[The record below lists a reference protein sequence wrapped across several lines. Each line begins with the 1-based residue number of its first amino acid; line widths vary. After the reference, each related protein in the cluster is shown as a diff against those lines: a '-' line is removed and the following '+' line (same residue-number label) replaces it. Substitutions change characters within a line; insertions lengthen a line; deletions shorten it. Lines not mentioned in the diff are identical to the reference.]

1 MLDIQTDLFLATAAR
16 SKSRKASHTMAIVG
30 TLASSATFES
40 LSMLR
45 VGKRPLSHIATSKT
59 WYWYGQ
65 RHSQQELRFNYNISR
80 WLCSSVGGGGGG
92 DNTPPSSY
100 TDSGGESRSMMLYN
114 TLSGKVEPLSSSTTT
129 VTSKGLAWYTCGP
142 TTYAPAHLGHARTY
156 VCLDIIRRVLVDSVN
171 TKATTNTPTTT
182 DLDSS
187 IPRQPLFVLNITD
200 IDDKIIAAAASASA
214 TNYEAEGKDSSTGA
228 VRDAVGLARYW
239 EKEFWNDWD
248 ELNCLRPH
256 VVTRVT
262 EHVES
267 DIVPFIERLVD
278 SGLAYEISSSVDSQ
292 LQTSPSPSSTNSAGD
307 ADGVY
312 FDVRAFN
319 DICGARTKYGK
330 LAPPAAAQDI
340 PNVFENIK
348 DINNESDDDMPIQY
362 STTTTQSRRNKR
374 DPRDFALWKKTC
386 NTSESSAGTVAW
398 PSPWGYGRPGWHI
411 ECSAMIQA
419 VQERFQDSYEFQ
431 VHAGGVDLKFPHH
444 TNEIAQSEAYC
455 MSGIDKDAADGTKK
469 EWIPHWVHTG
479 HLHIDGLKMSKSLKN
494 FVTIREFLD
503 GKILGSSQPEQQ
515 QQQEVKGED
524 GRPVGDGG
532 AFESPSDDFRLWC
545 LGLSGSYRGPATF
558 SVDRMKEARSIR
570 YKILRFLI
578 ESEEWIRQLEESS
591 ENMDERKSK
600 HFATEDYEL
609 FHTCEDAR
617 RTGLEALRMHDLDG
631 AEFITQLCRMVEA
644 GNEYIKKRKIQSSP
658 SEPLI
663 AVIQDV
669 RKLLRLVGFTATTT
683 EAGLR
688 STDETTKSFVVGG
701 ERALMDVLVQFRS
714 VIRRAALREV
724 RSPNSSSSP
733 AVQEILRVSDE
744 IRDTIL
750 PGIGLQLLDGDGGS
764 DEQQD
769 GWMLCLPQSQES
781 TEKQN
786 DDRTLPTKSNSTN
799 LSIIP
804 LADFFKVGKYEEQ
817 FSAYTEDGIP
827 THNADGTE
835 VSKRL
840 HQKLMKKRR
849 KHQERLQ
856 AKKSQ

>member
-1 MLDIQTDLFLATAAR
+1 M
-16 SKSRKASHTMAIVG
+16 SIVA
-30 TLASSATFES
+30 TLASSATVES
-40 LSMLR
+40 LPMLR

-114 TLSGKVEPLSSSTTT
+114 TLSGKVEPLSFSTTA
-129 VTSKGLAWYTCGP
+129 TSKGLAWYTCGP

-156 VCLDIIRRVLVDSVN
+156 VCLDIIRRVLVDSVG
-171 TKATTNTPTTT
+171 ATTTTTMNRSTTT
-182 DLDSS
+182 DLDYSF
-187 IPRQPLFVLNITD
+187 PRQPLFVLNITD
-200 IDDKIIAAAASASA
+200 IDDKIIAAAAASTA
-214 TNYEAEGKDSSTGA
+214 DSEAGGKDSNTGA
-228 VRDAVGLARYW
+228 LSDAVGLARYW

-267 DIVPFIERLVD
+267 HIVPFIERLVD
-278 SGLAYEISSSVDSQ
+278 NGLAYEISSSVDSQ
-292 LQTSPSPSSTNSAGD
+292 LQKSPSPSSNNSD
-307 ADGVY
+307 ADSDGVY

-340 PNVFENIK
+340 PDVFENVK
-348 DINNESDDDMPIQY
+348 SINNESDDDLTIQY
-362 STTTTQSRRNKR
+362 SRTTTQSSRKKR

-398 PSPWGYGRPGWHI
+398 PSPWGHGRPGWHI
-411 ECSAMIQA
+411 ECSAMIEA

-455 MSGIDKDAADGTKK
+455 MSSINKDDADGTKKK

-515 QQQEVKGED
+515 QQQEVNGDD
-524 GRPVGDGG
+524 GRPVSDGG
-532 AFESPSDDFRLWC
+532 AFQSPSDDFRLWC

-570 YKILRFLI
+570 YKILRFLV
-578 ESEEWIRQLEESS
+578 EGEEWIRQLEESS
-591 ENMDERKSK
+591 ENMDEHKLK

-609 FHTCEDAR
+609 FQTCEDAR
-617 RTGLEALRMHDLDG
+617 RSGLEALRMHDLDG
-631 AEFITQLCRMVEA
+631 AEFLTQLCRMVEA
-644 GNEYIKKRKIQSSP
+644 GTEYIKKREIQSSP

-663 AVIQDV
+663 AIIQDV
-669 RKLLRLVGFTATTT
+669 RKLLRLVGFTMTTT

-688 STDETTKSFVVGG
+688 STDETTQSFVVGG
-701 ERALMDVLVQFRS
+701 ERALIDVLVQFRS

-733 AVQEILRVSDE
+733 AIKEILRVSDE
-744 IRDTIL
+744 MRDKIL
-750 PGIGLQLLDGDGGS
+750 PRRGLQLLDGDDES
-764 DEQQD
+764 DEQED

-781 TEKQN
+781 TEEKKN
-786 DDRTLPTKSNSTN
+786 DRILPKKSNSTN
-799 LSIIP
+799 LSMIP
-804 LADFFKVGKYEEQ
+804 LVDFFKVGKYEEQ

-856 AKKSQ
+856 AKQLE